1 MKNTDMAIYY
11 SKISG
16 LKMPRIQTKTW
27 VTGLALTPVLLVVLF
42 IHFTMSD
49 AMTDAKFRRDT
60 ARSCSVQQPAL
71 QSAFCAVLSIYR

>member
-42 IHFTMSD
+42 IHFTMLD
-49 AMTDAKFRRDT
+49 TMTDATFKRET
-60 ARSCSVQQPAL
+60 AKI
-71 QSAFCAVLSIYR
+71 CAKNNPGLDQILCPISNLYR